1 MLRSSQYT
9 RLLGGVGLAT
19 LVLLVAGGLRG
30 EISSHAQPT
39 PHPGP
44 EPPARADTDNPTVE
58 PGRVVWHP
66 SFDAALAA
74 SKDSGKPVLLF
85 HLMGQL
91 DKQFC

>member
-1 MLRSSQYT
+1 
-9 RLLGGVGLAT
+9 
-19 LVLLVAGGLRG
+19 
-30 EISSHAQPT
+30 
-39 PHPGP
+39 
-44 EPPARADTDNPTVE
+44 
-58 PGRVVWHP
+58 VVWHP